1 MENEWYRGCRKCLLR
16 DLTEKEYF
24 RNMYVYISNLPEE
37 DRTPEE
43 EYERRLSKCRECDHL
58 LSGMCRICGCF
69 VEMRAAIGVR
79 HCPDS
84 TPEW

>member
-58 LSGMCRICGCF
+58 LSGMCRSRG
-69 VEMRAAIGVR
+69 R
-79 HCPDS
+79 
-84 TPEW
+84 